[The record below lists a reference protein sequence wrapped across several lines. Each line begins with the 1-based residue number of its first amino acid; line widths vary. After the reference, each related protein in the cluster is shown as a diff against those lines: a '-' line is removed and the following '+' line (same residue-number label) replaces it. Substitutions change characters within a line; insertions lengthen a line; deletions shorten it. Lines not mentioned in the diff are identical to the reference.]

1 VEFRNSLLAAL
12 ADADRAVLLPALTET
27 SIERGQDLFSP
38 DDPAT
43 HVFFPSTCV
52 LSVVTHMASG
62 QNVESSTVG
71 PETATPLLAALA
83 GQRVKARI
91 FAQIGGGAIRIPAS
105 VLRGRAAENPALMT
119 LLLRHAAAIGF
130 QAEQGVACN
139 VLHDAPQRLAR
150 WILMTQDRTG
160 GRALPLTQDYM
171 AVMTGVQRTTISV
184 VATQL
189 RDAGLIRYSRGN
201 LEVIDRAGL
210 EAYACECYRAI
221 REEFDGLRNGQ
232 DPAPPIA
239 RTP

>member
-1 VEFRNSLLAAL
+1 MEFRNSLLAAL
-12 ADADRAVLLPALTET
+12 AAVDLAALLPALTET
-27 SIERGQDLFSP
+27 SIERGQDLFLP
-38 DDPAT
+38 GDLAT

-52 LSVVTHMASG
+52 LSVVTHMSSG

-71 PETATPLLAALA
+71 PETASPLLAALA
-83 GQRVKARI
+83 GQPVKARV
-91 FAQIGGGAIRIPAS
+91 FAQIGGGAIRIPTS
-105 VLRGRAAENPALMT
+105 VLRARAAENPALMT

-160 GRALPLTQDYM
+160 GKSLPLTQDYM

-184 VATQL
+184 VANQL
-189 RDAGLIRYSRGN
+189 RAAGLIRYSRGN

-221 REEFDGLRNGQ
+221 REEFDSLRPELH
-232 DPAPPIA
+232 PAPVTA
-239 RTP
+239 RIQ

>member
-1 VEFRNSLLAAL
+1 MEFRNSLLAAL
-12 ADADRAVLLPALTET
+12 AQADLAALLPALTET
-27 SIERGQDLFSP
+27 SIERGEDLFNP

-52 LSVVTHMASG
+52 LSVVTHMSSG
-62 QNVESSTVG
+62 QYVESSTVG

-83 GQRVKARI
+83 QQPVKARI
-91 FAQIGGGAIRIPAS
+91 FAQIGGGAIRVSSAM
-105 VLRGRAAENPALMT
+105 LLARAQENPALMT

-160 GRALPLTQDYM
+160 GRTLPLTQDYM

-184 VATQL
+184 VANQL
-189 RDAGLIRYSRGN
+189 RAAGLIRYSRGA
-201 LEVIDRAGL
+201 LEVLDRSGL

-221 REEFDGLRNGQ
+221 REEFDGLR
-232 DPAPPIA
+232 DV
-239 RTP
+239 